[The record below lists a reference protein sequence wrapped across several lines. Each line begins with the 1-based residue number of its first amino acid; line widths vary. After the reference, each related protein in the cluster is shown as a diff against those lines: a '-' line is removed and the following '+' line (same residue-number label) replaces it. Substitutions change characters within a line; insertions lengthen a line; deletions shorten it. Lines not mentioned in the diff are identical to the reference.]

1 MFAFSQL
8 LLLGCWQGKT
18 GLSLLFPISPMNSDN
33 ETFNLVVLL
42 VHQNSKKKKTAVQCE
57 HTQVEAGTQIFFFF

>member
-42 VHQNSKKKKTAVQCE
+42 VHQNSKKRPQ
-57 HTQVEAGTQIFFFF
+57 QVGRSGQKQLFLYREMDF